1 MTIAVESP
9 TTAAAT
15 STTTQELHTLAR
27 RFTDEVIN
35 AHDVGAPLTE
45 LVVED
50 FVEQNP
56 LPGQGP
62 GRAGLADVLTAMF
75 AGFPDL
81 HWTVHDTL
89 AEDDRVMSLSTWTG
103 THNGAFLGIPATGRT
118 VRVEAWTL
126 DRYDHGQL
134 AESRIIMDVAA
145 LLTQLGVLPAPDQA

>member
-1 MTIAVESP
+1 MTI
-9 TTAAAT
+9 TTPAPST
-15 STTTQELHTLAR
+15 STKELHTLAR

-35 AHDVGAPLTE
+35 AHDVGAPLTD

-75 AGFPDL
+75 TGFPDL

-89 AEDDRVMSLSTWTG
+89 AEHDRVMSLSTWTG
-103 THNGAFLGIPATGRT
+103 THRGTFLGIPATGRT
-118 VRVEAWTL
+118 VRVEAWTV
-126 DRYDHGQL
+126 DRYDHGRMV
-134 AESRIIMDVAA
+134 ESRIIMDVAA
-145 LLTQLGVLPAPDQA
+145 LLAQLGVIPAPDQA